1 MKMLRLVIP
10 IPEDQEIINTDELV
24 DVSNIECKGKHF
36 GIPETIIVNPGGE
49 FKNKSFKLGKG
60 YNWHLGEDSYG
71 QIVLVPTKK
80 QK

>member
-1 MKMLRLVIP
+1 MKMLRLVIR
-10 IPEDQEIINTDELV
+10 IPEDHEVINVDELV
-24 DVSNIECKGKHF
+24 DVSHIECTAKVF
-36 GIPETIIVNPGGE
+36 GVPETIQVNPGGE

-80 QK
+80 